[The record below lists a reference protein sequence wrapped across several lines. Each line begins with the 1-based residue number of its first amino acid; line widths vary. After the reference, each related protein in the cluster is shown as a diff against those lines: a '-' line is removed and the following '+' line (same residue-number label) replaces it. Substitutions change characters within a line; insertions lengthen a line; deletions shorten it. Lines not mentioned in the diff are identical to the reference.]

1 MKRGGRHLSEITNH
15 KKHFINSRS
24 LFEKK
29 FHEEKRRY
37 SRKWQ
42 VNINNLNHINPYQF
56 REEMNKSKPRTQ
68 CKFAMDV
75 NTKTGDIVTD
85 PKYVIGKVTLKNY
98 TSLTM
103 SRTKTILTVNFTII
117 LKLPSGNSKQILSYI
132 QSKRFLMEK

>member
-1 MKRGGRHLSEITNH
+1 
-15 KKHFINSRS
+15 
-24 LFEKK
+24 
-29 FHEEKRRY
+29 
-37 SRKWQ
+37 
-42 VNINNLNHINPYQF
+42 
-56 REEMNKSKPRTQ
+56 MNKLKPRTQ

-103 SRTKTILTVNFTII
+103 SRIKTILTVNFTII